1 VTAAAAPA
9 PFPAGMPVPAGVADA
24 LAMRRALDSY
34 LAATDPTALTTAEQ
48 ADALIEMEQCNAIA
62 TAYQAW
68 FLRAFIS
75 AQGPAADADGSGR
88 TWLMHKT
95 GVTQGCA
102 SGRIGWSR
110 RVEDHTM
117 VAAALAEG
125 GRVSDS
131 MGKVI
136 CDYTNKLPAADR
148 DAADI
153 ILLGVARAGAR
164 QDDIA
169 RLGAQMYEKSR
180 SGTPDEDP
188 SHGGPGDPDG
198 SADPDSSGTPGDSDA
213 TGGSDGEPDGTGGDS
228 RGADG
233 DPGDPDGADDGSGGP
248 DADPDGADDSPGGP
262 GDGGPGGCGDVPD
275 DSFDDRSVRLDTT
288 LGGAGVLYGDLAP
301 DCAALVKTVLDALS
315 APVGTEDTRSKA
327 QRWHDALA
335 EAMRRLLT
343 AGLLPGR
350 AGPAI
355 RALVHLAF
363 AELRL
368 IRGAS
373 KLEQAWVARAQQDW
387 AGHRG
392 AAAITGSDGG
402 AWLNGD
408 AARGAYCD
416 SMAVPVVTGTVNP
429 SVLDRLVG
437 LCLQLAGHGRCQ
449 PAAPGTGA
457 PEPEAPQAGTPG
469 SLTEHARAMLQRA
482 IIGAAVDLVS
492 GPGGLASVLRTGLL
506 GGRLAGPSLPLDVG
520 VADTVPA
527 GIRQAILNRS
537 GGHCEWAGGCW
548 RPASACHIHHV
559 TRKADG
565 GKTSVKNCL
574 LLCSFHHL
582 VAVHRWGWKLILNP
596 DGTTTAWSPDGKK
609 VLHSHG
615 PPDRPG

>member
-1 VTAAAAPA
+1 MTAAAAPA
-9 PFPAGMPVPAGVADA
+9 PFPAGMPAPAGAAEA

-34 LAATDPTALTTAEQ
+34 LAATDPTTLTTAEQ

-62 TAYQAW
+62 AAYQAW
-68 FLRAFIS
+68 FLSAFIS
-75 AQGPAADADGSGR
+75 AQGPAADADASGR
-88 TWLMHKT
+88 TWLLHKT
-95 GVTQGCA
+95 GVTPGCA
-102 SGRIGWSR
+102 AGRIGWSR
-110 RVEDHTM
+110 RVQAHPT
-117 VAAALAEG
+117 VAAALGEG
-125 GRVSDS
+125 GRVSES

-169 RLGAQMYEKSR
+169 RLAAQMYEKSR

-188 SHGGPGDPDG
+188 GDGGPADPDSAADPDG
-198 SADPDSSGTPGDSDA
+198 SGAPRGSDVP
-213 TGGSDGEPDGTGGDS
+213 GGSDGDPDGTGGGS
-228 RGADG
+228 RGSDG
-233 DPGDPDGADDGSGGP
+233 DPDGGP

-262 GDGGPGGCGDVPD
+262 GGYGDDPD

-315 APVGTEDTRSKA
+315 APAGTEDTRSKA

-343 AGLLPGR
+343 AGLLPDR

-355 RALVHLAF
+355 RALVHIAF

-373 KLEQAWVARAQQDW
+373 KLEAAWVARAQQDW
-387 AGHRG
+387 AGHR
-392 AAAITGSDGG
+392 AAASVAGSDGG
-402 AWLNGD
+402 AWLNGA

-429 SVLDRLVG
+429 AVLDRLVG
-437 LCLQLAGHGRCQ
+437 LCLELAGHGRCR
-449 PAAPGTGA
+449 
-457 PEPEAPQAGTPG
+457 PEAPQPG
-469 SLTEHARAMLQRA
+469 SPAGLTEHARAMLQRA

-506 GGRLAGPSLPLDVG
+506 GARLAGPPAGCRRRRHRPGRGPASHPEPVRRPLRVGRRMPTAGVG
-520 VADTVPA
+520 VPHSPRHPQGRRRQDQCQRLPAPVQFSPSRCSAPVGVEADPQCGRHDHRLQPGRQQDPAQPRAAAPTRVTTPA
-527 GIRQAILNRS
+527 G
-537 GGHCEWAGGCW
+537 
-548 RPASACHIHHV
+548 
-559 TRKADG
+559 
-565 GKTSVKNCL
+565 
-574 LLCSFHHL
+574 
-582 VAVHRWGWKLILNP
+582 
-596 DGTTTAWSPDGKK
+596 
-609 VLHSHG
+609 
-615 PPDRPG
+615 